1 MHDGYYWEELPPMA
15 IAREGIA
22 CSTVNLPMAAD
33 KTVEVGFLIG
43 IYRPFKKNTT
53 TKMKKINVSVSNNGC
68 GWVSRQM

>member
-1 MHDGYYWEELPPMA
+1 MHDGYYWEELPPMS

-43 IYRPFKKNTT
+43 IYTT

-68 GWVSRQM
+68 GWMSRQM

>member
-1 MHDGYYWEELPPMA
+1 MHDGYYWEELPPMS

-43 IYRPFKKNTT
+43 IFRPFKK
-53 TKMKKINVSVSNNGC
+53 KILLL
-68 GWVSRQM
+68 R

>member
-1 MHDGYYWEELPPMA
+1 MHDGYYWEELPPMS

-43 IYRPFKKNTT
+43 IFRPFKK
-53 TKMKKINVSVSNNGC
+53 KYYY
-68 GWVSRQM
+68 

>member
-1 MHDGYYWEELPPMA
+1 MHDGYYWEELPPMS

-43 IYRPFKKNTT
+43 IFRPFKKKYYYKDEKN
-53 TKMKKINVSVSNNGC
+53 KCFSFE
-68 GWVSRQM
+68 